1 MALNQGPQPAVIS
14 NENGV
19 RYIDPNPTDQ
29 IVNHEDLVVYVKL
42 VAKSKGRSIL
52 TDEGTTVEIENE
64 LRNVKSETNFTY
76 TTGKNYIDTDW
87 TNIGGG
93 PQPLGSDLGAFGIT
107 NINIEFKSSF
117 MPQITI
123 DFVDVRGASLFEQG
137 PCSPYSIF
145 FHLPYPTFELTVK
158 GYYGRPVTYTLALTK
173 FNTKFNSETGNFES
187 KGEFVGYTYAFL
199 ADIPMGY
206 VLAANY
212 MRGDF
217 NGPQVLQNKWTN
229 TVDREEFNDD
239 YYGLNKDEPLTIF
252 DLIVKSKKLETELP
266 KLKNTTQV
274 LEVSQLARIRNELQD
289 LKSVIEEYAREL
301 LKVITISSTSGV
313 RVGAQGERKTLYY
326 IRLPKGTNTS
336 LRIKD
341 VATLNKQY
349 ISTSTPPDSEGFG
362 SGRIGVKL
370 SVTEGVYLINKEQ
383 GSAPKIEYSNIA
395 NDCSGFLST
404 ELKENSDFPDF
415 DEYSI
420 DIWTSLL
427 KPVEEALVVIDEKYK
442 AKREEVQKQL
452 NDAVRAILGFWP
464 SIRNVFAVITTNTEV
479 FLELLAQCSDDA
491 ERYHDTNDVQV
502 GLGSGGAGSLLD
514 LKNKSGAQS
523 TTQTQ
528 EKVYPWPTYYVTVPK
543 ADGTEDDSGDKETFP
558 GENPEFAAWPEVRF
572 VEEFIIALT
581 ELRVDLQNLEITEL
595 EGEPG
600 FDDYAPITAFE
611 THAFG
616 EEKAPNRWIGIQ
628 NGVPNVDELIDSF
641 LCVAGENAFLLGD
654 YSMINSLTVWKS
666 QLGFDNGWGFNFETN
681 GRSKDLITGVDVNT
695 DYNDDDE
702 EYADTDFG
710 FTTVQEAAAN
720 GTDIFKIGPQRLVD
734 NPRVIAPNS
743 NFKYTRRYNG
753 KGFNRRNTTY
763 NSNGNAFTNF
773 TANQWKIAEPKTG
786 VGGGDKIMSSFA
798 TKISPTT
805 RKKMRVW
812 GRVDA
817 LNALQTLAS
826 DGQTDLLIE
835 IRAKLNLED
844 ASGLKDLIKEA
855 LKEKYNANF
864 NEESFTDWKSTTT
877 AEINDGTPA
886 TEYIDKQIE
895 IWGGHFSYVKDNK
908 VLTLKGPIPLNYSEV
923 IGNTEISANP
933 HKNPFGGVRLLP
945 DSEKTNRTISL
956 STETGRLVGGSDG
969 FLNDNYGKNYGIPKS
984 NSNSSSGGGGLV
996 DSETLSENTSGDIT
1010 ALTFGTLQIKPK
1022 YTKKP
1027 TDDDQQPSPYYRGS
1041 DASGDDTVVFTN
1053 NYNKIDSEAADSVS
1067 LGLDENLNMLT
1078 YDIKSHA
1085 PLFYL
1090 TQKNLSE
1097 KWGDEGVMYLDLG
1110 SSRVLYSSNYLATKP
1125 KLTDPGSKSSVK
1137 NQLFLDVSRFTDFV
1151 STVSNNDK
1159 GSADAFVQTPLWT
1172 VNYPANK
1179 NPIYGSDV
1187 FIAEFENVSKSLN
1200 RVNPTSSITNGGFS
1214 TKMNTQS
1221 AVNVTRNFST
1231 WWGCNS
1237 YYDDGEQMDGTKY
1250 VLPLAYL
1257 AVMGLGHTTPSQ
1269 NFDSDGPLPL
1279 NQAKTGYF
1287 TPNDGNNI
1295 EDEGSFSCF
1304 GHTHVVAETPKAW
1317 LLMLGAC
1324 LWRASEGYVLG
1335 YDWGA
1340 SGNAILPTGGLE
1352 NLGWNRLNDSRNIR
1366 KGTNNIPLPTNDM
1379 SDPVW
1384 FFHTSTSKPRQLNGV
1399 IPTITTSISDAPTSW
1414 GGNWYTSSSDATFNN
1429 DEWPN
1434 VNQYITSSYRRRYLG
1449 SDPAIGV
1456 DRWTDSGGP
1465 SQYSAPFRKSSRGP
1479 NDLRLVNGN
1488 VQQDHLMA
1496 GNPIGPWKNTLGGQL
1511 SDDRLPVDGLPY
1523 PPLTHDINQ
1532 DEGFWLKT
1540 HNPTLRAN
1548 GSVSWISANGL
1559 DYYGDSDYPDQ
1570 YPIPEKN
1577 PVLLGLFDQCR
1588 QDQLPFFLY
1597 NERQRDWVKLRN
1609 KKIKDD
1615 LASGS
1620 SVVSGIHSPIR
1631 DDRTLKNIW
1640 NEFGNY
1646 RSNQFPSTLVLLDTS
1661 YFGRTATG
1669 GTVTVDGKTIENVN
1683 SPSLTKNG
1691 YLNLKQNCK
1700 ELMFLPNS
1708 FKLELINYFKNW
1720 AINEAIESGDKW
1732 LRQLDTLNFNKKLKL
1747 GQNPVKTTRLFTEW
1761 ADSGGGQ
1768 QGYTG
1773 YLGNEF
1779 IRIKNGTIYK
1789 NKGTEEVVQ
1798 PFEKVSGNFNEINF
1812 YEKNPWLVNYGHSLN
1827 QISGLFNR
1835 TTYNFGEVGSPYYE
1849 PDTSF
1854 VTGSKINLNN
1864 GNTINIEE
1872 ITKGQSIMSYNL
1884 ENKNIEESIVI
1895 ETKNYIVNNLI
1906 IVELENGLKLN
1917 STDDHPYFVINKG
1930 WSVYTDKNVVLEH
1943 LGSLKKLNVNDK
1955 ILYYKDGNFKQ
1966 LKIKSIFES
1975 QKQKRVFSIKTKNN
1989 KNYFVGGVLVST

>member
-64 LRNVKSETNFTY
+64 LRNIKSETNFTY

-217 NGPQVLQNKWTN
+217 NGPQVLQNKWAN

-289 LKSVIEEYAREL
+289 LKGTVEEYAREL

-326 IRLPKGTNTS
+326 IRLPKGTPTS
-336 LRIKD
+336 ARIKD
-341 VATLNKQY
+341 VATLNKQF
-349 ISTSTPPDSEGFG
+349 ISTSTPPDKDGFG
-362 SGRIGVKL
+362 SGRIGVKN
-370 SVTEGVYLINKEQ
+370 SITEGVYLINKEQ
-383 GSAPKIEYSNIA
+383 GSAPKIEYSEIA
-395 NDCSGFLST
+395 NNCSGFLNT
-404 ELKENSDFPDF
+404 DLKENSDFPDF

-420 DIWTSLL
+420 DIWTPLL
-427 KPVEEALVVIDEKYK
+427 KPIEEALNVIDEKYK
-442 AKREEVQKQL
+442 AKRKEVQKQL
-452 NDAVRAILGFWP
+452 NDAVRQILGFWP

-514 LKNKSGAQS
+514 LKNKSGSQS

-543 ADGTEDDSGDKETFP
+543 ADGTQDDSGDKEAFP

-616 EEKAPNRWIGIQ
+616 EQKAPNRWIGIQ
-628 NGVPNVDELIDSF
+628 NGVPGVNELIDGF
-641 LCVAGENAFLLGD
+641 LCIAGENAFLLGD
-654 YSMINSLTVWKS
+654 YSMVNSLTLWKS

-681 GRSKDLITGVDVNT
+681 GRSEDIITGIDQNLAYNLDGT
-695 DYNDDDE
+695 TITSYDY
-702 EYADTDFG
+702 G
-710 FTTVQEAAAN
+710 FTTLQEAATN
-720 GTDIFKIGPQRLVD
+720 GTDIFTNGPQRLVD

-743 NFKYTRRYNG
+743 NYKYTLRYDG
-753 KGFNRRNTTY
+753 RGFKRPGTTY
-763 NSNGNAFTNF
+763 DHGKAFDNF
-773 TANQWKIAEPKTG
+773 ETNQWKIASPKEG
-786 VGGGDKIMSSFA
+786 IGGDNTDLATFP

-835 IRAKLNLED
+835 IRAKLNNKELIATE
-844 ASGLKDLIKEA
+844 LKDLIKKA

-864 NEESFTDWKSTTT
+864 NEETFNDWKSTAT

-886 TEYIDKQIE
+886 IEYIDKQSE
-895 IWGGHFSYVKDNK
+895 IWGSHYSYVKTNK

-933 HKNPFGGVRLLP
+933 HKNPYGGVRLLS
-945 DSEKTNRTISL
+945 DSDKKSRTISI
-956 STETGRLVGGSDG
+956 STEPGRLVGGSDG
-969 FLNDNYGKNYGIPKS
+969 FLNSKYGKNYGIKKEES
-984 NSNSSSGGGGLV
+984 NQAQTAAGEITENNSG
-996 DSETLSENTSGDIT
+996 EIT
-1010 ALTFGTLQIKPK
+1010 ALTFGLLQFKPK
-1022 YTKKP
+1022 YVKKP
-1027 TDDDQQPSPYYRGS
+1027 TDKEIIPSPYYTS
-1041 DASGDDTVVFTN
+1041 DNDISSNTSISSTQNAK
-1053 NYNKIDSEAADSVS
+1053 KIDSAAAGSIS
-1067 LGLDENLNMLT
+1067 LALDANLNMLT

-1090 TQKNLSE
+1090 TQENLDPKS
-1097 KWGDEGVMYLDLG
+1097 WGREGVLYLDLG
-1110 SSRVLYSSNYLATKP
+1110 SSRVVYSSNYLASNTSYGN
-1125 KLTDPGSKSSVK
+1125 D
-1137 NQLFLDVSRFTDFV
+1137 NIYMDVSRYTDFT
-1151 STVSNNDK
+1151 STNSNDEK
-1159 GSADAFVQTPLWT
+1159 GSSDAFIQTPLWT

-1179 NPIYGSDV
+1179 NPLYGTDI
-1187 FIAEFENVSKSLN
+1187 FIAEFENSSKDLDKA
-1200 RVNPTSSITNGGFS
+1200 NPTSSITSSDTSIRMKSNGAE
-1214 TKMNTQS
+1214 NI
-1221 AVNVTRNFST
+1221 TRNFST

-1237 YYDDGEQMDGTKY
+1237 YYDNGTQMDGTNY

-1257 AVMGLGHTTPSQ
+1257 AVMGLGHTLPASTVNEGSEIIPSLQ
-1269 NFDSDGPLPL
+1269 G
-1279 NQAKTGYF
+1279 KTGHF
-1287 TPNDGNNI
+1287 TPNDGNSFS
-1295 EDEGSFSCF
+1295 DEGSFSCF

-1324 LWRASEGYVLG
+1324 LWRAAEGYVLG
-1335 YDWGA
+1335 YDWGG
-1340 SGNAILPTGGLE
+1340 SGNGIKPTEGLE
-1352 NLGWNRLNDSRNIR
+1352 GFGWNRLNDSKNTRIISQN
-1366 KGTNNIPLPTNDM
+1366 KPLPTNDL

-1399 IPTITTSISDAPTSW
+1399 IPAITTSATDQPDGTPNNW
-1414 GGNWYTSSSDATFNN
+1414 GGNWYTNN
-1429 DEWPN
+1429 FAGHSQDDWPG
-1434 VNQYITSSYRRRYLG
+1434 VNQFYTPAYRRRYLG
-1449 SDPAIGV
+1449 YDPVLGV

-1465 SQYSAPFRKSSRGP
+1465 IQYTAPFSVTTARP
-1479 NDLRLVNGN
+1479 NDVRLKNKN
-1488 VQQDHLMA
+1488 AQSDHLMA
-1496 GNPIGPWKNTLGGQL
+1496 GNPIGPWKNTLGGYL
-1511 SDDRLPVDGLPY
+1511 SESRLPVEGFY
-1523 PPLTHDINQ
+1523 HPPLYHNLYQ
-1532 DEGFWLKT
+1532 NKGGWFKT
-1540 HNPTLRAN
+1540 HNPTMEEN
-1548 GSVSWISANGL
+1548 GSVSWGGWPWLVDIFNPA
-1559 DYYGDSDYPDQ
+1559 SDIKEVN
-1570 YPIPEKN
+1570 PI
-1577 PVLLGLFDQCR
+1577 LLGLFDQCR

-1597 NERQRDWVKLRN
+1597 NEQGGDWVKNRN
-1609 KKIKDD
+1609 KSIN
-1615 LASGS
+1615 S
-1620 SVVSGIHSPIR
+1620 SSR
-1631 DDRTLKNIW
+1631 ERTLEPIW
-1640 NEFGNY
+1640 QEFGKEK
-1646 RSNQFPSTLVLLDTS
+1646 SNQFPSTLVLLDTS

-1669 GTVTVDGKTIENVN
+1669 ETRTVDGKTINTVN
-1683 SPSLTKNG
+1683 SPNLTKNG

-1720 AINEAIESGDKW
+1720 AINEAIENGDKW
-1732 LRQLDTLNFNKKLKL
+1732 LRQLDPLNFNSKLQL
-1747 GQNPVKTTRLFTEW
+1747 GQGVVKTTRDFKEW
-1761 ADSGGGQ
+1761 EDSGGAQ
-1768 QGYTG
+1768 QGYAG
-1773 YLGNEF
+1773 FMKDKELSL
-1779 IRIKNGTIYK
+1779 IKNGEIYK
-1789 NKGTEEVVQ
+1789 DGDDIIKPYEDVT
-1798 PFEKVSGNFNEINF
+1798 GNFNSSDFKI
-1812 YEKNPWLVNYGHSLN
+1812 YNPWLINYGAQPTAGYINTLGSLL
-1827 QISGLFNR
+1827 SDSTYGPYFN
-1835 TTYNFGEVGSPYYE
+1835 

-1854 VTGSKINLNN
+1854 VTGSKVTLSN
-1864 GNTINIEE
+1864 GDTINIEE
-1872 ITKGQSIMSYNL
+1872 VIEGDVIMSYNL
-1884 ENKNIEESIVI
+1884 TNKKIEESIVS
-1895 ETKNYIVNNLI
+1895 ETKNYILSDLI

-1917 STDDHPYFVINKG
+1917 STSDHPYFVINKG
-1930 WSVYTDKNVVLEH
+1930 WSVYTEKNVVLEH
-1943 LGSLKKLNVNDK
+1943 LGVLKRLNANDE

-1966 LKIKSIFES
+1966 LKIKKITKSK
-1975 QKQKRVFSIKTKNN
+1975 KQKRVFSIKTKNN